1 MEKTH
6 FLTYA
11 CNLASFSVANG
22 GGPFGCV
29 IVDNSNVIV
38 AEGHN
43 RVALDNDPTCHAEI
57 VAIRNLCAKNKTF
70 DLSNYT
76 LYTSCEPCPMCLS
89 AIYWARIQNVYYG
102 NTRFDA
108 ANIGFSDADIYN
120 EFVLPTHK
128 KVVNM
133 TQCATENMQNAF
145 VEWSNLENKTK
156 Y

>member
-1 MEKTH
+1 
-6 FLTYA
+6 
-11 CNLASFSVANG
+11 
-22 GGPFGCV
+22 
-29 IVDNSNVIV
+29 
-38 AEGHN
+38 
-43 RVALDNDPTCHAEI
+43 
-57 VAIRNLCAKNKTF
+57 
-70 DLSNYT
+70 
-76 LYTSCEPCPMCLS
+76 MCLS

-128 KVVNM
+128 KVVNI

-145 VEWSNLENKTK
+145 IEWSNLENKTT